1 MIYVFTICTYLHLYI
16 YIYFQYIYILY
27 IYLFIYVY
35 YLAPE
40 FQLQNDER
48 PLFQGPFIF
57 TQTHT
62 KMSYSWPTNWVG
74 SSIRDLA
81 AIRFSCLLDISINGW
96 LVILAGVFSHCLH
109 VPK

>member
-1 MIYVFTICTYLHLYI
+1 MYI
-16 YIYFQYIYILY
+16 IWPL
-27 IYLFIYVY
+27 
-35 YLAPE
+35 E

-62 KMSYSWPTNWVG
+62 KMSYSCPTNWVG
-74 SSIRDLA
+74 SSIWDLA

-96 LVILAGVFSHCLH
+96 LVILAGVVFSLFACPQVSSSLSQGS
-109 VPK
+109 